1 MYKYKVKF
9 DNWRMPDEIITAK
22 EFKREPKSDFV
33 VFYNDKGGIV
43 AHVNIYNIL
52 YIKLEQ

>member
-1 MYKYKVKF
+1 MNKYKVRF

-22 EFKREPKSDFV
+22 KFTREKNSDFV
-33 VFYNDKGGIV
+33 VFDDADGNDV